1 MINKESKMDDELN
14 EELSN
19 VETTEVENTDVETQ
33 ESKPDLSKISQ
44 EDKITHSFKKQ
55 ISRQKSKYEKLLEEN
70 NKKFSMLTEE
80 LEKLKNP
87 DKYRPK
93 ARQDFETDDE
103 YIDYLT
109 ESRVNNIMS
118 KKEQEVLAR
127 QEEESKRARVYEEA
141 KARSD
146 ENIKKHFKSDTEY
159 NEYINTVSSAFEKG
173 LDKLIDSD
181 KDIAMYLISSE
192 VGPKIVY
199 ELAKSPQKVKQLFGQ
214 KTSMA
219 RFFELKKLESD
230 ISGQSQPKNTLA
242 KPLGRPGVN
251 SEPTKDVFAN
261 DNDILRMLRG
271 RK

>member
-1 MINKESKMDDELN
+1 MDDELN

-19 VETTEVENTDVETQ
+19 VETTEVENDNVETK
-33 ESKPDLSKISQ
+33 ESKPDLSKISN

-55 ISRQKSKYEKLLEEN
+55 ISRQKSKYEKILEEN

-93 ARQDFETDDE
+93 VRQDFETDDE

-118 KKEQEVLAR
+118 KREKELLEK
-127 QEEESKRARVYEEA
+127 QEEESNRLSVYEEA
-141 KARSD
+141 KAKSD
-146 ENIKKHFKSDTEY
+146 ENIKKQFKTDAEY
-159 NEYINTVSSAFEKG
+159 NDYINTVSTAFEKG
-173 LDKLIDSD
+173 LDRLIDSD
-181 KDIAMYLISSE
+181 KEIATYLISSE
-192 VGPKIVY
+192 IGPKIVY
-199 ELAKSPQKVKQLFGQ
+199 ELAKNPEKVKQLFGQ
-214 KTSMA
+214 KTPMA
-219 RFFELKKLESD
+219 RFYELKKLESD
-230 ISGQSQPKNTLA
+230 LYSKNQQKNTLA

-261 DNDILRMLRG
+261 DNDILRMLRR